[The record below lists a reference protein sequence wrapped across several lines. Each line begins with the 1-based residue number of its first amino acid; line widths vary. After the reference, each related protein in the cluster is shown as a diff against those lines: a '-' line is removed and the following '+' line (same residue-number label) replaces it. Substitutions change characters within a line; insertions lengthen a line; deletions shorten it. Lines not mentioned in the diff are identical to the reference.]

1 MKNVRPI
8 LAACLTAALFAAP
21 GVALAASAEAK
32 IAAGERALVRGDWRA
47 ADAAF
52 AAGLRDHPDDPRFAY
67 YGGLAAWLA
76 GNLDTARSRLE
87 AARTTWPE
95 AEFYLGVIALESDD
109 PAAAQ
114 RHFKTFLELRPR
126 DPRAELLLGIAY
138 AQTGD
143 GAASNHLNNAARLDV
158 ALRTPA
164 LFFRGLAQADA
175 DLGEDADKALRAVV
189 RLNENQRFVALSEQA
204 LDLLQD
210 RGEFAKRGVGEIW
223 LDAMWD
229 DNPLRELGAVEAG
242 LRTGLQARY
251 ARDVLR
257 EPRLTVGGWLQH
269 DMPISAT
276 TDGATGFGAF
286 ADFGAYKPLKRA
298 ALDLG
303 SEFDLGMALGD
314 TLLGGYGLRLFDI
327 HLRPRMYVFADDRKS
342 LKLFAG
348 VGWRQDLDEGF
359 RSGLREE
366 VGLRASWTGW
376 SKRRYLSLT
385 AAWVNEDASAD
396 AFARSGV
403 KVGSDGQVAPVDWL
417 LVEWVASYGKYFYR
431 TIRPSFDEDVL
442 TGHLGVGWLHADGW
456 TVLAV
461 ADHEYHR
468 PTRAG
473 ADWQARAYGLRLGRL
488 F

>member
-210 RGEFAKRGVGEIW
+210 RGEFAKRGVGVIW
-223 LDAMWD
+223 LDAMRVD
-229 DNPLRELGAVEAG
+229 TPLR
-242 LRTGLQARY
+242 
-251 ARDVLR
+251 VL
-257 EPRLTVGGWLQH
+257 
-269 DMPISAT
+269 
-276 TDGATGFGAF
+276 
-286 ADFGAYKPLKRA
+286 
-298 ALDLG
+298 
-303 SEFDLGMALGD
+303 
-314 TLLGGYGLRLFDI
+314 
-327 HLRPRMYVFADDRKS
+327 
-342 LKLFAG
+342 
-348 VGWRQDLDEGF
+348 
-359 RSGLREE
+359 
-366 VGLRASWTGW
+366 
-376 SKRRYLSLT
+376 
-385 AAWVNEDASAD
+385 
-396 AFARSGV
+396 
-403 KVGSDGQVAPVDWL
+403 
-417 LVEWVASYGKYFYR
+417 
-431 TIRPSFDEDVL
+431 
-442 TGHLGVGWLHADGW
+442 
-456 TVLAV
+456 
-461 ADHEYHR
+461 
-468 PTRAG
+468 
-473 ADWQARAYGLRLGRL
+473 
-488 F
+488 